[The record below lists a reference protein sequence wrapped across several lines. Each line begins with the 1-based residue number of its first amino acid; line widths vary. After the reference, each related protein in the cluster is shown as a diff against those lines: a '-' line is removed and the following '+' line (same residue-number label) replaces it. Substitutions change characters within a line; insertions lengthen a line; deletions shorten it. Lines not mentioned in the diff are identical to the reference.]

1 MNTFVKAL
9 ALALSLA
16 LSLAFS
22 LTPGL
27 MGELSPPSAAAASAG
42 YVPDAPIS
50 TTVTGSVVASGTFT
64 VTFGAGSFLAAEP
77 VSLALTGAGRAT
89 LAAAR
94 AGTVTLTKTTDAAGA
109 LVVDVT
115 LPATASGSYT
125 LVATG
130 LTSATVG
137 AATMIVGG
145 YASVPVDKAGARVG
159 AEIGAQPGAHL
170 GGQPGAELG
179 KQPAGTLADT
189 GARQIVT
196 ADHIAVSGD
205 DTAGGTS
212 SVSIAAAAFTPH
224 EDVAFVVVGSG
235 SATLSALRAASVSLV
250 ISADARGA
258 ADVTVTL
265 PDDAAGVY
273 AVSAQGLSSKTV
285 ANTTIT
291 VGATAAADA
300 AEAGS
305 AEAGAQPGAA
315 ASGPAEAGAAQTG
328 AQPAAIGGLAGYASP
343 LLYVWIAAGL
353 TLLALGMIGVLRLK
367 RP

>member
-1 MNTFVKAL
+1 MNKSVWALTL
-9 ALALSLA
+9 ALFASLGPLSI
-16 LSLAFS
+16 
-22 LTPGL
+22 P
-27 MGELSPPSAAAASAG
+27 AASAT

-50 TTVTGSVVASGTFT
+50 TTVTGQVVPSGTVT
-64 VTFGAGSFLAAEP
+64 VAFGAGSFLAAEP
-77 VSLALTGAGRAT
+77 VSLAFTGAGRAT

-94 AGTVTLTKTTDAAGA
+94 AGTITLTKTTDAAGS
-109 LVVDVT
+109 LLVDVT

-137 AATMIVGG
+137 AATIIVGG
-145 YASVPVDKAGARVG
+145 YASVPGAQAGAQ
-159 AEIGAQPGAHL
+159 ADAQAGAQ
-170 GGQPGAELG
+170 
-179 KQPAGTLADT
+179 AGADT
-189 GARQIVT
+189 AARQVVT
-196 ADHIAVSGD
+196 AEHIAVSGD
-205 DTAGGTS
+205 DAAGGTS

-224 EDVAFVVVGSG
+224 EDVAFAVVGSG

-291 VGATAAADA
+291 VGASAAAA
-300 AEAGS
+300 AQAGVT
-305 AEAGAQPGAA
+305 AGAQTGVQ
-315 ASGPAEAGAAQTG
+315 ASTSGW
-328 AQPAAIGGLAGYASP
+328 LRGYTSP

-353 TLLALGMIGVLRLK
+353 SLLALGLIGVLRLK